1 MTLRQQVIDAVFAC
15 LTAAAC
21 EQYTH
26 YVAPQIS
33 FGSNLVADIPN
44 AMVNLQSEFR
54 ERKYA

>member
-15 LTAAAC
+15 LTTAAR

-44 AMVNLQSEFR
+44 AMVNLQPNF
-54 ERKYA
+54 